1 MMETDD
7 DTVEQQFPYNVSKLL
22 LVRYANVATVC
33 NEDWDDASSKLQENK
48 KVSNAIKRINYCSWY
63 WVKIQ
68 IRFDQ
73 NIINIRK

>member
-33 NEDWDDASSKLQENK
+33 NEDWDDA
-48 KVSNAIKRINYCSWY
+48 
-63 WVKIQ
+63 
-68 IRFDQ
+68 
-73 NIINIRK
+73 